1 MLLILLFN
9 RCLSCWNPLWILNS
23 VALST
28 SRVHCGIFLSG
39 PPWVQGLCTNTH
51 YLSLFD
57 YLIFLFSPLNTFIL
71 KITLREFF
79 KKGWGELS
87 YLILPAISHKTYKK
101 ERERERVTSFYQQ
114 NKTAKFLIFDAF
126 FLVKLRSL
134 SNIVFPLINHALTP
148 KDTEP

>member
-23 VALST
+23 VALRT
-28 SRVHCGIFLSG
+28 SRVHRGIFLSG

-57 YLIFLFSPLNTFIL
+57 YLIFLFSPLNTFIP

-79 KKGWGELS
+79 KKGWGEIS
-87 YLILPAISHKTYKK
+87 YPSCSFSQDLIK
-101 ERERERVTSFYQQ
+101 ERERERETSFYQR
-114 NKTAKFLIFDAF
+114 NKTAKYLIFGAF
-126 FLVKLRSL
+126 FMMKLRSL
-134 SNIVFPLINHALTP
+134 SNIVFSLINHALTP
-148 KDTEP
+148 KDIER